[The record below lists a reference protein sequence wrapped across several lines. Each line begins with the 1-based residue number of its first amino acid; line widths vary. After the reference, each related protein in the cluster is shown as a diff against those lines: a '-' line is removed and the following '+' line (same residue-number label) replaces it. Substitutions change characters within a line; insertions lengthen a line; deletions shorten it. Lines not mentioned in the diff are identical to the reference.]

1 MNFRDAPARV
11 VVLRSS
17 ANLAP
22 LLQAARAE
30 VAALDKDLPVTDIR
44 PMEDVGAHALS
55 SARFTFLLIG
65 CFAGLALLLACVGVF
80 GVMAYSVTERTHEF
94 GIRMALGAQQ
104 RDVLRMVLA
113 QGVKLLIAGVFL
125 GWIVAFLLTRVMAG
139 LLFGVRASDPWTFAW
154 VSALLSAV
162 TIAACVLPAQR
173 ATKVDPIEALRHE

>member
-1 MNFRDAPARV
+1 
-11 VVLRSS
+11 
-17 ANLAP
+17 
-22 LLQAARAE
+22 
-30 VAALDKDLPVTDIR
+30 
-44 PMEDVGAHALS
+44 
-55 SARFTFLLIG
+55 
-65 CFAGLALLLACVGVF
+65 
-80 GVMAYSVTERTHEF
+80 
-94 GIRMALGAQQ
+94 MALGAQQ

>member
-1 MNFRDAPARV
+1 V
-11 VVLRSS
+11 
-17 ANLAP
+17 
-22 LLQAARAE
+22 QAARADI
-30 VAALDKDLPVTDIR
+30 AALDKDLPVTDIR

-80 GVMAYSVTERTHEF
+80 GVMAYSVTQRTHEF

-113 QGVKLLIAGVFL
+113 QGAKLLIAGVFL
-125 GWIVAFLLTRVMAG
+125 GWMVAFSLARVMAG
-139 LLFGVRASDPWTFAW
+139 LLFGVRASDPWTFAG
-154 VSALLSAV
+154 VSALLAAV

-173 ATKVDPIEALRHE
+173 AMKVDPMEALRYE